1 MKIAVGF
8 AGPDLQQITR
18 EFGLIANDEQMA
30 LAMMQSN
37 WELFNKSLDEG
48 EPDLLIIYADIA
60 PGIDTLVDRLS
71 KLQHGVAIVLL
82 PTGWTDLQ
90 GVIEKIDTVRGVYV
104 QPAAPAEVLKRGIS
118 AVQTERAK
126 RQAISPLGQVFSRA
140 ERSTAVVGTR
150 VIAFVSAQGG
160 VGKSTL
166 AEGLGFELV
175 ARRNIHSLLFS
186 FDLPAT
192 ATLRLDIR
200 SQPSAQEF
208 FTQPGPLGFKESIQT
223 TKDGLDVVVP
233 PNASYTFA
241 NAALV
246 SPEDPRSIR
255 SLVVTS
261 YAFNYGA
268 ILLDLPAG
276 EGAWTLQPLLVANLI
291 LIVSRPTLEGIRAT
305 AHFARLLTE
314 NLQSDHRIPKESIF
328 VVLNQRTKN
337 STFTA
342 SSFHQKGSNE
352 YGWFPPVLATID
364 FDPVIPQ
371 AQDAAR
377 PAINVSEDLGKNIAG
392 LVDTFYGNLDQG
404 SNNKRYKGRSFL
416 GIRIRMG
423 G

>member
-37 WELFNKSLDEG
+37 WDLFNKSLDEG

-140 ERSTAVVGTR
+140 QRSTAVVGTR

-246 SPEDPRSIR
+246 SPEDP
-255 SLVVTS
+255 
-261 YAFNYGA
+261 
-268 ILLDLPAG
+268 
-276 EGAWTLQPLLVANLI
+276 
-291 LIVSRPTLEGIRAT
+291 
-305 AHFARLLTE
+305 
-314 NLQSDHRIPKESIF
+314 
-328 VVLNQRTKN
+328 
-337 STFTA
+337 
-342 SSFHQKGSNE
+342 
-352 YGWFPPVLATID
+352 
-364 FDPVIPQ
+364 
-371 AQDAAR
+371 
-377 PAINVSEDLGKNIAG
+377 
-392 LVDTFYGNLDQG
+392 
-404 SNNKRYKGRSFL
+404 
-416 GIRIRMG
+416 
-423 G
+423 

>member
-18 EFGLIANDEQMA
+18 EFGLVANDDQMA
-30 LAMMQSN
+30 IVMMQSN
-37 WELFNKSLDEG
+37 WELFNKGLEEG
-48 EPDLLIIYADIA
+48 EPDLLIIYADVA
-60 PGIDTLVDRLS
+60 PGIESLVDRLS
-71 KLQHGVAIVLL
+71 KLKNAVAIILL
-82 PTGWTDLQ
+82 PTGWADLQ
-90 GVIEKIDTVRGVYV
+90 GVVEKVDTVRGVYILPV
-104 QPAAPAEVLKRGIS
+104 APAEVLKRGIS
-118 AVQTERAK
+118 AVNTERAK
-126 RQAISPLGQVFSRA
+126 RSAISPFGEMFRA
-140 ERSTAVVGTR
+140 GVRSASVVGTR
-150 VIAFVSAQGG
+150 VIAFVSSQGG

-166 AEGLGFELV
+166 AEGLGFELA
-175 ARRNIHSLLFS
+175 ARRNIRSLLFS

-208 FTQPGPLGFKESIQT
+208 FTQPGPLGFKEAIQT

-233 PNASYTFA
+233 PSASYSFA

-246 SPEDPRSIR
+246 SPEDPHSIR

-276 EGAWTLQPLLVANLI
+276 EGAWTLQPLLVANLVF
-291 LIVSRPTLEGIRAT
+291 IVSRPTLEGIRAT

-314 NLQSDHRIPKESIF
+314 DLQCDHRVPKESIF
-328 VVLNQRTKN
+328 VILNQRTKN

-342 SSFHQKGSNE
+342 SSFHKKGSDE
-352 YGWFPPVLATID
+352 YGWFPPVMATID

-377 PAINVSEDLGKNIAG
+377 PAVNVSEDLGRSIAG
-392 LVDTFYGNLDQG
+392 IVDTFYGNPDHG
-404 SNNKRYKGRSFL
+404 GNHNHHKGRSFL
-416 GIRIRMG
+416 GIRVRMG

>member
-18 EFGLIANDEQMA
+18 EFGLVASDDQMA
-30 LAMMQSN
+30 IVMMQSN
-37 WELFNKSLDEG
+37 WELFNQGLEEG
-48 EPDLLIIYADIA
+48 EPDLLIIYADAA
-60 PGIDTLVDRLS
+60 PGIEALVDRLS
-71 KLQHGVAIVLL
+71 KLKNAVAIVLL
-82 PTGWTDLQ
+82 PTGWADLQ
-90 GVIEKIDTVRGVYV
+90 GVVEKVDTVRGVYILPV
-104 QPAAPAEVLKRGIS
+104 APAEVLKRGIS
-118 AVQTERAK
+118 AVNTERAK
-126 RQAISPLGQVFSRA
+126 RSTISPFGEMFRA
-140 ERSTAVVGTR
+140 GVKSASVVGTR
-150 VIAFVSAQGG
+150 VIAFVSSQGG

-166 AEGLGFELV
+166 AEGLGFELA
-175 ARRNIHSLLFS
+175 ARRNIRSLLFS

-208 FTQPGPLGFKESIQT
+208 FSQPGPLGFKESIQT

-233 PNASYTFA
+233 PNASYMFA

-246 SPEDPRSIR
+246 NPEDPRSIR

-276 EGAWTLQPLLVANLI
+276 EGAWTLQPLLVANLVF
-291 LIVSRPTLEGIRAT
+291 IVSRPTLEGIRAT

-314 NLQSDHRIPKESIF
+314 DLQSDHRVPKESIF

-342 SSFHQKGSNE
+342 SSFHKKGSDE
-352 YGWFPPVLATID
+352 YGWFPPVLTTID

-377 PAINVSEDLGKNIAG
+377 PAVNVSEDLGKNIAG
-392 LVDTFYGNLDQG
+392 LVDTFYGNQEHG
-404 SNNKRYKGRSFL
+404 NHNHHNKGHSFL

-423 G
+423 A